1 MFNKYRLKIGKGL
14 VVYRCRTPR
23 ERGHFLKCKL
33 AKYNRQ
39 KLLEIVPRKWK
50 NNLGVYL
57 LREGVKDFRMWV
69 KETRYYFRVLREIEA
84 NLETD
89 YKI

>member
-1 MFNKYRLKIGKGL
+1 MFNKHKLKIGKGL
-14 VVYRCRTPR
+14 VVCRCGILR
-23 ERGHFLKCKL
+23 ERGHFFKCKL

-39 KLLEIVPRKWK
+39 RLLEIMPRKWK

-57 LREGVKDFRMWV
+57 LREGVKDFRIWV
-69 KETRYYFRVLREIEA
+69 KETRYYFGVLREIEA

-89 YKI
+89 CKI